1 MINFIFLFFETL
13 YLYLPIATCKDV
25 FLFVNI
31 AFPIFFVTSFFF
43 FKNLTILKYPLTSV
57 YVKYALTENG
67 KDGVENPTEPL
78 IATDPAEILVPNETV
93 VAHTFTLPPISA
105 ESPPNLDIV
114 LTPLKKMLPK

>member
-1 MINFIFLFFETL
+1 MQRCFFI
-13 YLYLPIATCKDV
+13 CKYC
-25 FLFVNI
+25 LSY
-31 AFPIFFVTSFFF
+31 FFVTSFFF

-105 ESPPNLDIV
+105 ESPPNLDVV